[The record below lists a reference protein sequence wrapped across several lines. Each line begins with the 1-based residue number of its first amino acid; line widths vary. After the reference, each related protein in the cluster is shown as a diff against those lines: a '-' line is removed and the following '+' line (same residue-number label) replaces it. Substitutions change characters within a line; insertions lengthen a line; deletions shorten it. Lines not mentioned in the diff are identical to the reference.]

1 MQKLRTKPARVLMML
16 ALVGG
21 LVFAT
26 VQINYAQDM
35 GGTTGGSA
43 PVITDQFNTVTSG
56 ALQARRPGLQIS
68 ASQNVSVDDFDTEPF
83 EEDTEFV
90 QDTIN
95 VLILQIIE
103 VIDGILSTLSLAV
116 GGNPFGG
123 GGLGGGGLGGLFDSL
138 TGGLGSIPIS

>member
-1 MQKLRTKPARVLMML
+1 MQKLRTKPARILMML

-26 VQINYAQDM
+26 VQINYAQD
-35 GGTTGGSA
+35 TTGGSA

-56 ALQARRPGLQIS
+56 ALQARRPGLQIT
-68 ASQNVSVDDFDTEPF
+68 ASQNVSLDDFDSEPF

-95 VLILQIIE
+95 VFVLQIIE
-103 VIDGILSTLSLAV
+103 VIDNILSSLSLAV

-123 GGLGGGGLGGLFDSL
+123 GGLGGGGLGGLFGLL
-138 TGGLGSIPIS
+138 TGGSGSIPIS

>member
-1 MQKLRTKPARVLMML
+1 MQKLRTKPARILMML

-26 VQINYAQDM
+26 VQINYAQDA
-35 GGTTGGSA
+35 TGGSA

-123 GGLGGGGLGGLFDSL
+123 AGLGGLGGLFDSL